1 MTNKIQINLLLL
13 LTTILMISCGNPTI
27 SLNKDDYEPQIAFDA
42 FIFANEPVNR
52 IGIRRNFPLNSNFQ
66 AEQLLLPNAVVKITD
81 EAGNEFPLTFND
93 STWYHEYSGTDLV
106 IETGKSYTLSATAE
120 IDGETV
126 TASST
131 TKVPKAGFRVEEL
144 RLQSEDGTSVVT
156 DSIHYRDKDEN
167 GELKLYNVKY
177 HRSPETTFYAFS
189 YKALDAD
196 SSTYIYDNPFTDE
209 KPEDIQNDLEDWQ
222 YEWDWAQN
230 TPKEAGIS
238 DVDIQWFSM
247 WFHGVY
253 EVNMYAADENF
264 GDYMSTHIE
273 VQEPDGNFHEAK
285 FHIEGDGIGI
295 FGSAIREKFYFTVLP
310 AKN

>member
-1 MTNKIQINLLLL
+1 MTKKNQINLLLL
-13 LTTILMISCGNPTI
+13 LTAILMISCGNPTV
-27 SLNKDDYEPQIAFDA
+27 SLNKDDYEPQIVFDA
-42 FIFANEPVNR
+42 FIFANESVDR
-52 IGIRRNFPLNSNFQ
+52 IGIRRNIPLNSNFQ
-66 AEQLLLPNAVVKITD
+66 ILDLLLPSADVKLTD
-81 EAGNEFPLTFND
+81 AAGNDYQLTFND
-93 STWYHEYSGTDLV
+93 STWYHEYLGTDLV
-106 IETGKSYTLSATAE
+106 IEPGNSYTLTATAE
-120 IDGETV
+120 IDGQTV

-131 TKVPKAGFRVEEL
+131 TIVPKGGFQIEEL
-144 RLQSEDGTSVVT
+144 RLQSIDGTSVVT
-156 DSIHYRDKDEN
+156 DSIYYREKDEN

-177 HRSPETTFYAFS
+177 QRSPETTFYAFS

-209 KPEDIQNDLEDWQ
+209 DPEDVQYDLEDWQ
-222 YEWDWAQN
+222 YEWDWVQN

-247 WFHGVY
+247 WFHGKY
-253 EVNMYAADENF
+253 EVNMYAADKNF

-310 AKN
+310 SKN